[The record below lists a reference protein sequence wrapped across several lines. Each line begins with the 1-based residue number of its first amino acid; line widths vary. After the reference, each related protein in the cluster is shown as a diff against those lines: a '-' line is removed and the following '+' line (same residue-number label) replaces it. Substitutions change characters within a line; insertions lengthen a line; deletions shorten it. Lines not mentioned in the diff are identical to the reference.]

1 MKVLLLAPHPFYQER
16 GTPIAVDLLL
26 RSFVRRGMSVDML
39 TYHEGED
46 RDYGTKVAIRR
57 IPFPGVRGIR
67 PGFSL
72 KKLVCDVSFYREAG
86 RMVRNGNYS
95 IIHAVEESVF
105 MARRFRRRHGLPYV
119 YDMDSSMP
127 RQIADRH
134 PLLRPL
140 LPIMHSCESAALR
153 DALVVV
159 PMCDELAGTARNAG
173 ANEVRVLRDISLL
186 NRSASS
192 VQTNLRR
199 DLRIAGTMFL
209 YLGNLEPY
217 QGIDLLL
224 RSFALA
230 REQIPD
236 AVVVVAGGRETD
248 ISRYKAVTAQLG
260 LSGSVHF
267 TGPRPVAE
275 MASLFA
281 EADVLLSPRV
291 QGGNTPMKV
300 YSYLDSGKAV
310 LATRLSTHTQV
321 MDDSIAL
328 LADPDPASFAAGMVR
343 LGKDPSLRAKLGQAA
358 HRLAQEYYSPAAYE
372 RAFDSLYDWIA
383 QKLA

>member
-230 REQIPD
+230 QEQIPD